1 MVDLDG
7 RDSTRENCEMQIT
20 FSANNIIDKYFM
32 SIGKLHA
39 RTQRCFGAQVLC
51 FQFSKSAQSS
61 VSHRFIKNYIDALA
75 LARAR
80 ARQRAIRLHA
90 NHRSLKALP
99 HYPVAS
105 T

>member
-1 MVDLDG
+1 MVDLGG

-20 FSANNIIDKYFM
+20 FGANNIIDKYFM
-32 SIGKLHA
+32 PIGKLHA

-51 FQFSKSAQSS
+51 FQFSKSARSS
-61 VSHRFIKNYIDALA
+61 RRFIKNYIDALA
-75 LARAR
+75 P